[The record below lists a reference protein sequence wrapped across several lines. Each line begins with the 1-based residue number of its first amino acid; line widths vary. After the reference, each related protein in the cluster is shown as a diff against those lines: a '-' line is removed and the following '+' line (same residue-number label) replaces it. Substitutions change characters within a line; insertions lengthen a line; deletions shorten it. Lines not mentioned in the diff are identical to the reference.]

1 MLEAVEFPAGVTN
14 LAAGLANMDGDTLT
28 LGRERVTRCSYL
40 QIANQV
46 FGLLLK
52 GPFVC

>member
-1 MLEAVEFPAGVTN
+1 MLEAVELPAGIAN

-40 QIANQV
+40 QRANPV
-46 FGLLLK
+46 FGLLLERT
-52 GPFVC
+52 FVC